1 VAFPLYDEILQN
13 VELQK
18 KQHKKE
24 QLELFAQEHILETM
38 LVPKLKDGEVE
49 FHGKVEYHEHILEM
63 MLVLELKCGE
73 VEFHGKVEY
82 HEHILEVMLVL
93 QLENGEL

>member
-49 FHGKVEYHEHILEM
+49 
-63 MLVLELKCGE
+63 
-73 VEFHGKVEY
+73 Y